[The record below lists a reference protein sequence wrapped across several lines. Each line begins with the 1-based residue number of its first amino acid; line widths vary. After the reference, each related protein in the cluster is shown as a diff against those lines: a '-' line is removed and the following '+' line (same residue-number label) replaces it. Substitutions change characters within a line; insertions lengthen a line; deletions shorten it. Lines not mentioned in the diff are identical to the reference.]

1 MRISLPRLG
10 WITLGMLAILAS
22 CQSEIEQLG
31 PTVES
36 YYPLKDRAVREYA
49 VTDSI
54 YETGGWKVRQFR
66 RRETA
71 RATQLDQLG
80 RTLLRI
86 TVDTASTGSFVEET
100 SHWHVI
106 DRGYA
111 ERIEGTERILVLATP
126 ILRSKTWN
134 GNAYN
139 ERGAETFRYA
149 LLDTSVTLPLDA
161 GGRTF
166 AKCIRVQQRNT
177 RQTELLDDTWEV
189 FAPGVGRILT
199 VNRRLRYILAT
210 DSLEANK
217 TRVVREQLVSTS
229 Y

>member
-1 MRISLPRLG
+1 MRISTSHSRWLALG
-10 WITLGMLAILAS
+10 VLATLLS

-36 YYPLKDRAVREYA
+36 YYPVQDRADREYA

-54 YETGGWKVRQFR
+54 YQTGGWKVRQFR

-71 RATQLDQLG
+71 RATQQDQLG

-100 SHWHVI
+100 THWHVI

-126 ILRSKTWN
+126 ILRGKTWN

-139 ERGAETFRYA
+139 ERGAESFRYA

-166 AKCIRVQQRNT
+166 AKCIRVQQRNS

-189 FAPGVGRILT
+189 FAPGVGRLVT
-199 VNRRLRYILAT
+199 VNRRLRFNVTTGALIA
-210 DSLEANK
+210 DS